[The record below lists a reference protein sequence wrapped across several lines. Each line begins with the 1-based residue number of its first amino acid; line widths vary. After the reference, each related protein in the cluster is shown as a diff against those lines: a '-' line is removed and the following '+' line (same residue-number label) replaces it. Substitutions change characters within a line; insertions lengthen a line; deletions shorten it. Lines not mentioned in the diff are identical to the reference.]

1 MNPVKIRNV
10 EIGTGIPKICIPI
23 AAAGR
28 EEIFQSAEHIRQL
41 KADIVEWRG
50 DWYEDIFCPGYM
62 EKILLRL
69 REILGDIPLLF
80 TFRTLEEGGE
90 KAIRTDEYVEMNRKA
105 VSSDCIDLI
114 DVELFRGDETVR
126 QVREAAA
133 EHGVYVIASN
143 HDFQATPS
151 KKEIISRLR
160 KMQELGADILKI
172 AVMPQERKDV
182 LTLLEATEEMASEYA
197 QCPLITMSM
206 SGTGVV
212 SRICG
217 EIFGSAV
224 TFGTAGRASAPGQ
237 VDADRLRESLLLLHE
252 SL

>member
-1 MNPVKIRNV
+1 
-10 EIGTGIPKICIPI
+10 
-23 AAAGR
+23 
-28 EEIFQSAEHIRQL
+28 
-41 KADIVEWRG
+41 
-50 DWYEDIFCPGYM
+50 
-62 EKILLRL
+62 
-69 REILGDIPLLF
+69 
-80 TFRTLEEGGE
+80 
-90 KAIRTDEYVEMNRKA
+90 
-105 VSSDCIDLI
+105 
-114 DVELFRGDETVR
+114 
-126 QVREAAA
+126 
-133 EHGVYVIASN
+133 
-143 HDFQATPS
+143 
-151 KKEIISRLR
+151 
-160 KMQELGADILKI
+160 
-172 AVMPQERKDV
+172 MPQERKDV